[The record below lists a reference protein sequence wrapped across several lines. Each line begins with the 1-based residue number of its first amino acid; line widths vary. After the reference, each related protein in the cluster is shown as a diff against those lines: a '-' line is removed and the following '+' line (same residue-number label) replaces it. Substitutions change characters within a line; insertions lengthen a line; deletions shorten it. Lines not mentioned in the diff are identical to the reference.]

1 MAFLQEVASW
11 VPRGATSFVYTNSI
25 PIAYHRDA
33 CYDINKMETKERIG
47 LVLGSGGARGSAH
60 VGVLKVLE
68 ENGIKPDVIVGTSM
82 GAEVG
87 GAYAAGT
94 GLDKI
99 EQAWRS
105 TSFARVAK
113 TLLPTVPWAGWS
125 SGREVMRTICSL
137 VGDLMI
143 ENLPTKYAAV
153 ATDLETGQPFPITKG
168 SLALAIR
175 ASVSVP
181 GLFVPVWIDGHL
193 LIDGGVSNPAPVD
206 IARSL
211 GATKVIA
218 VDVLVSPEEVKLSGI
233 PVPEYRERI
242 LGVIKGL
249 ESMHPTTRDER
260 SRFYPNVF
268 SILFQMSTVFQK
280 RVSALL
286 LQLHSPDILIQPVFS
301 PDPPCYSN
309 VRNGIEAGEEAA
321 RQALPEILALLEE

>member
-1 MAFLQEVASW
+1 
-11 VPRGATSFVYTNSI
+11 
-25 PIAYHRDA
+25 
-33 CYDINKMETKERIG
+33 
-47 LVLGSGGARGSAH
+47 
-60 VGVLKVLE
+60 VLKVLQE
-68 ENGIKPDVIVGTSM
+68 YGIKPDVIVGTSM

-87 GAYAAGT
+87 GAYAAGA
-94 GLDKI
+94 GVSKI

-105 TSFARVAK
+105 TSFTRVAK
-113 TLLPTVPWAGWS
+113 SLLPTVPWAGWS
-125 SGREVMRTICSL
+125 SGREVMRTIRSL
-137 VGDLMI
+137 VGDSKI

-153 ATDLETGQPFPITKG
+153 ATDLETGQPFPITSG

-211 GATKVIA
+211 GAKKVIA
-218 VDVLVSPEEVKLSGI
+218 VDVLVKPEEVRLSGI
-233 PVPEYRERI
+233 PVPEYHERI
-242 LGVIKGL
+242 LGIIKGV
-249 ESMHPTTRDER
+249 ESMHMRTKDRN
-260 SRFYPNVF
+260 RFYPNVL

-286 LQLHSPDILIQPVFS
+286 LELNPPDILIQPVFS
-301 PDPPCYSN
+301 SEAPCYSN

-321 RQALPEILALLEE
+321 RQAIPDILSLVEG